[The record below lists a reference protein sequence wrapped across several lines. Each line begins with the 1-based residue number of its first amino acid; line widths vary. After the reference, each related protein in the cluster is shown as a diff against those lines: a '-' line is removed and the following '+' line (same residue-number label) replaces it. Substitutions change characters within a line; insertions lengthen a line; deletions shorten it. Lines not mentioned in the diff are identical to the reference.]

1 MDSEK
6 LLDALRELAA
16 RVMGSARMLAG
27 TSADTPLGEG
37 GLWLDSMG
45 LLELIVACE
54 VEFGITFEPGE
65 DLVGHELDTLGTLA
79 KVIERRSPRL
89 SSTR

>member
-1 MDSEK
+1 MDSER

-16 RVMGSARMLAG
+16 RIIGAARMPAD
-27 TSADTPLGEG
+27 TNADTPLGEG

-54 VEFGITFEPGE
+54 DEFGITFEPGE
-65 DLVGHELDTLGTLA
+65 DLAGHELDTLGTFA

-89 SSTR
+89 SSPR